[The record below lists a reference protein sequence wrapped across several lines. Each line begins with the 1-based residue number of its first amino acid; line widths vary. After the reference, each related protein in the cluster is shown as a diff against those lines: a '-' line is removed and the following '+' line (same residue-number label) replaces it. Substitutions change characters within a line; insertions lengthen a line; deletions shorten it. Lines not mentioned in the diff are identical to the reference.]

1 LCDIKSMYKKI
12 DNIKSKDE
20 MCSNNLREARDKMVK
35 LIEVKISVSTAI
47 AAAFGFII
55 ALIWKEIIVGL
66 FALAGLTI
74 NDITDVT
81 GAVIAIISGVII
93 TLVCV
98 FGILYISKWGGI
110 GQK

>member
-1 LCDIKSMYKKI
+1 
-12 DNIKSKDE
+12 
-20 MCSNNLREARDKMVK
+20 MVK
-35 LIEVKISVSTAI
+35 LSEVKLTVSTAI

-74 NDITDVT
+74 NDIADST
-81 GAVIAIISGVII
+81 GAIIAVISGIII

-110 GQK
+110 AK

>member
-1 LCDIKSMYKKI
+1 
-12 DNIKSKDE
+12 
-20 MCSNNLREARDKMVK
+20 MVK
-35 LIEVKISVSTAI
+35 LSEVKLTVSTAI

-74 NDITDVT
+74 NDIADST
-81 GAVIAIISGVII
+81 GAIIAIISGLII
-93 TLVCV
+93 TIVCV

-110 GQK
+110 EKK

>member
-1 LCDIKSMYKKI
+1 M
-12 DNIKSKDE
+12 
-20 MCSNNLREARDKMVK
+20 
-35 LIEVKISVSTAI
+35 VKISEVKLTVSTAI

-74 NDITDVT
+74 NDIADST
-81 GAVIAIISGVII
+81 GAIIAIISGLII

-110 GQK
+110 EKK

>member
-1 LCDIKSMYKKI
+1 VK
-12 DNIKSKDE
+12 N
-20 MCSNNLREARDKMVK
+20 KMVK
-35 LIEVKISVSTAI
+35 LSEIKINIATAI

-74 NDITDVT
+74 NDIGNATS
-81 GAVIAIISGVII
+81 AVIAIVAGIII

-98 FGILYISKWGGI
+98 FGIIYITKWGGI
-110 GQK
+110 GK